1 MNYGGLENR
10 TGGRYYMSF
19 GESRACIS
27 ARHER
32 SLHPP
37 YVGRIMILSTFK
49 TSFSQSS
56 QRYFMVQCLFLT
68 FTCLLFL
75 PVIEQ
80 ETSYLSTLQ
89 PTPVNCFRFRWPQ
102 WYPSSLD
109 NIPTSNLKINLFPAI
124 RSMPSKVRNA
134 TSDCS

>member
-1 MNYGGLENR
+1 
-10 TGGRYYMSF
+10 
-19 GESRACIS
+19 
-27 ARHER
+27 
-32 SLHPP
+32 
-37 YVGRIMILSTFK
+37 MILGTFK

-102 WYPSSLD
+102 WYPLLARQYTYLEPENQPISRY
-109 NIPTSNLKINLFPAI
+109 TEYAI
-124 RSMPSKVRNA
+124 
-134 TSDCS
+134 